1 MLFYYVQIK
10 DRHDPRSKNQRK
22 SKCSK
27 RQQSWGLEG
36 KGVWWSSDTLSR
48 DFRGQSL
55 LGKILGSKENL
66 DWLKI
71 DLNMTKIITAQ
82 DFKRTK
88 NLCEWKYLYTA
99 KSRAA
104 NIWVKDIMTTFF
116 WPNPKVNQLGI
127 LKIYTFCKKIQQRA
141 SGPGESVARV
151 TYLSMRIHPKR
162 YCISPLKVDATVI
175 QGRVQLEHSSHLVMD
190 GVEATS

>member
-36 KGVWWSSDTLSR
+36 EEVWWSSDTLSR
-48 DFRGQSL
+48 DFRGQSP

-104 NIWVKDIMTTFF
+104 NMSQRYNDNILLAKSKSKSAGDLKNLHILQENSTEGLGPRRERCQGYVSIYENT
-116 WPNPKVNQLGI
+116 PKTL
-127 LKIYTFCKKIQQRA
+127 LHL
-141 SGPGESVARV
+141 P
-151 TYLSMRIHPKR
+151 PK
-162 YCISPLKVDATVI
+162 S
-175 QGRVQLEHSSHLVMD
+175 
-190 GVEATS
+190 